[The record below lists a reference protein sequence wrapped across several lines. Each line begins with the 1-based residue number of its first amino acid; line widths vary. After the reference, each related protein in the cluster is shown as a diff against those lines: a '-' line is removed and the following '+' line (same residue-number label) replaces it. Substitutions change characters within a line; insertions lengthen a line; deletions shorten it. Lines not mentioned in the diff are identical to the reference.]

1 MVVNLEILEARNVI
15 AKHAES
21 IGNLF
26 VLYYLSAVHNEA
38 NHKSIVNT
46 REV

>member
-15 AKHAES
+15 AKHVGS
-21 IGNLF
+21 IGSLF
-26 VLYYLSAVHNEA
+26 VLYYLSTVHNEA
-38 NHKSIVNT
+38 NHNSVVNR